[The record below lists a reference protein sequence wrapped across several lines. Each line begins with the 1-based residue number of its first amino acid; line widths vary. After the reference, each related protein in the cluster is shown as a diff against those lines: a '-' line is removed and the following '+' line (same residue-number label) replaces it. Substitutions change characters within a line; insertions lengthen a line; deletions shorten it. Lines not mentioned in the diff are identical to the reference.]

1 MMSLED
7 INIKLQLTA
16 IKLLH
21 ASPLIE
27 FHNYMS
33 TNTGKGKTNNGWR
46 DAGIINA
53 LKLDTKTTTD
63 NRPF

>member
-1 MMSLED
+1 MSLEG
-7 INIKLQLTA
+7 INIELQLTA

-21 ASPLIE
+21 ASSLIE
-27 FHNYMS
+27 FYNYMS
-33 TNTGKGKTNNGWR
+33 TNTVKGKTNNGWR

-53 LKLDTKTTTD
+53 LKLDTKTSTD